1 MYPSYCIHPTVSIS
15 LYPSYCIHP
24 TVSIL
29 PDTDAHHKSQS
40 VAQANV
46 EEATEEIVIPCILTQ
61 NYLVHKSESQLAE
74 LIFPPPLPPEMFYC
88 QPCDILIR

>member
-1 MYPSYCIHPTVSIS
+1 M
-15 LYPSYCIHP
+15 YPSYCIHP

-74 LIFPPPLPPEMFYC
+74 LIFLLLPPSPPRDVLLPAM
-88 QPCDILIR
+88 